1 MKKIGLALIAVF
13 ACAAAVPALAAP
25 ARWVEGTHYIVVDQP
40 QPTTVP
46 AGSVE
51 VMEVF
56 SYACPF
62 CNQFQPVIHRLE
74 RSLPVNARMVF
85 LPAAF
90 KPDEDWPM
98 FQQAYYAAQ
107 SLGIADRTHQAM
119 FDAVWKTGQLAIAD
133 PTTSRMKN
141 PLPSLEDAA
150 HCYSQL
156 TGVSPQVSHGLLEP
170 A

>member
-1 MKKIGLALIAVF
+1 
-13 ACAAAVPALAAP
+13 
-25 ARWVEGTHYIVVDQP
+25 
-40 QPTTVP
+40 
-46 AGSVE
+46 
-51 VMEVF
+51 
-56 SYACPF
+56 
-62 CNQFQPVIHRLE
+62 
-74 RSLPVNARMVF
+74 
-85 LPAAF
+85 
-90 KPDEDWPM
+90 
-98 FQQAYYAAQ
+98 
-107 SLGIADRTHQAM
+107 M